1 VLSRVAPLM
10 DVVRVASQTDT
21 EIAKLYARLHMGR
34 RKNLEWFA
42 GALLRNGPLRG
53 GMDAEAAGTMIW
65 RLASPELFL
74 LIWRVEG
81 ASLRAYAGWLAATL
95 KLLLLEDDG
104 AEPASRP

>member
-1 VLSRVAPLM
+1 M

-42 GALLRNGPLRG
+42 GALLRNGPLRD
-53 GMDAEAAGTMIW
+53 GMDAEAGTNDMAAGEPG
-65 RLASPELFL
+65 AL
-74 LIWRVEG
+74 LLVRRVEG

-95 KLLLLEDDG
+95 KLLLLDNEG
-104 AEPASRP
+104 AEPASRK

>member
-1 VLSRVAPLM
+1 M

-65 RLASPELFL
+65 RLASPEL
-74 LIWRVEG
+74 
-81 ASLRAYAGWLAATL
+81 SC
-95 KLLLLEDDG
+95 
-104 AEPASRP
+104 